1 VVGTRREAGIT
12 GETTEEM
19 TEGMIGDKIEAEI
32 TEMIEETTEEEA
44 TEMEDGTLTIA
55 GTMRTI
61 ILRNAYN
68 SLIECPKRSNYQ
80 TAKDPAKSQTFIK
93 TTTINLMPITNAY
106 RCTSYLV

>member
-61 ILRNAYN
+61 AAETDSTMIA
-68 SLIECPKRSNYQ
+68 
-80 TAKDPAKSQTFIK
+80 
-93 TTTINLMPITNAY
+93 
-106 RCTSYLV
+106 LVIDCLAII